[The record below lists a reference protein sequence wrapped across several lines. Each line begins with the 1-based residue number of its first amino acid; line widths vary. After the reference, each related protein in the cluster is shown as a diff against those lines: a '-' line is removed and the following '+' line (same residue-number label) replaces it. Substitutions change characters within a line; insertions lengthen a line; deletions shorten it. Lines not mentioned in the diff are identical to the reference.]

1 MKMGLDAEL
10 IAEYLATSYRVI
22 EGRLFSL
29 KVGEMNL
36 DLKEVY
42 EDQKVNSAAFITACN
57 PFSNMLS
64 NEENSQRMELLKA
77 DIAAMSLKVL
87 CGIGESA
94 SGNWSGEPSLLVLG
108 ITLDQAQ
115 CLGRKYQQ
123 NAIIWC
129 GPDAVPRLEWLFL
142 QETNNG

>member
-1 MKMGLDAEL
+1 MKVAIETRL
-10 IAEYLATSYRVI
+10 IAEYRATSYQMM
-22 EGRLFSL
+22 EGSLFSL

-77 DIAAMSLKVL
+77 DIAVMSLKML

-94 SGNWSGEPSLLVLG
+94 SGNWLEPSLLVLG
-108 ITLDQAQ
+108 IALEQAQ

-129 GPDAVPRLEWLFL
+129 GSDAVPRLEWLFP
-142 QETNNG
+142 QETDSS